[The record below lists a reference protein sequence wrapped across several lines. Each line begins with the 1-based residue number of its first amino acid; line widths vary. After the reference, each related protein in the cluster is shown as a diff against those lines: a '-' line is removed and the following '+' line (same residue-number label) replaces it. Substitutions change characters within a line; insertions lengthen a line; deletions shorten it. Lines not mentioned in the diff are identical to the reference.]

1 MSREQDA
8 VREARDGA
16 VILALVLVP
25 VALLTLVL
33 GHATADTGF
42 WVRWLLGPVAVA
54 LLVVACASM
63 ALLVSDRVSRRALAL
78 RPHAVGRTATML
90 GGLAIGIVLIA
101 LLPASW
107 PVIIG
112 FAVVCAVLLAVVI
125 AGAALDM

>member
-16 VILALVLVP
+16 VILALALLP
-25 VALLTLVL
+25 VALLALVL
-33 GHATADTGF
+33 GQATADIGF

-63 ALLVSDRVSRRALAL
+63 ALLVADRVSRRALSL
-78 RPHAVGRTATML
+78 RPHAVGRTATVL
-90 GGLAIGIVLIA
+90 GGLVIGIVLIA

-112 FAVVCAVLLAVVI
+112 FAVVCAVLLAAVI

>member
-16 VILALVLVP
+16 VILALAVLP
-25 VALLTLVL
+25 AALLTLVL
-33 GHATADTGF
+33 GQATADTGF

-63 ALLVSDRVSRRALAL
+63 ALLVADRVSRRALSL
-78 RPHAVGRTATML
+78 RPHAVGRMATVL
-90 GGLAIGIVLIA
+90 GGLVIGIVLIA